1 MLPISNSGKYFEI
14 KGTLMHICK
23 SPYTG
28 FPKWGRLVG
37 GDNLGKMA
45 KNGMKITK
53 SAFLV
58 GGGGGQANFWD
69 SGGDNPQSPPLGK
82 TLLYVCIHIKIKPGK
97 FRILNPRNS
106 RVIHRKVCEMFI
118 YKHKQ

>member
-23 SPYTG
+23 SPYTE
-28 FPKWGRLVG
+28 FPKWGRLVEGG

-58 GGGGGQANFWD
+58 GGTWGGGQANFGG
-69 SGGDNPQSPPLGK
+69 SGGDNPQSPPTRENPAICSYSYK
-82 TLLYVCIHIKIKPGK
+82 NNTLKI
-97 FRILNPRNS
+97 S
-106 RVIHRKVCEMFI
+106 HS
-118 YKHKQ
+118 